1 MGDFSNFTF
10 DFGGA
15 PESEGFASDTD
26 TSLNLKPEFK
36 YVDGKVIDPQY
47 IESGGSTDWGFTK
60 PEFGNLTPEQEAA
73 LNESLGIFGGGVTA
87 KDLPSILEGGGVLDN
102 IKRVADTLGLTNKDG
117 SYDWKKIIGL
127 GAAGITAYD
136 TLNRKQVPVKT
147 VSELVG
153 QLPSNTPPG
162 FTPGALTAMQV
173 PLKAGNQLQR
183 QSAADMP
190 SALVPG
196 VRTYADGGEVEGP
209 LSQGYVTGDGG
220 GQDDL
225 VEARLSPGEYVFDAE
240 SVSML
245 GDGDNAAGARKLDE
259 LRAAMRAHKRSAS
272 PDEIAPRSL
281 GPLSYMKGG
290 LNG

>member
-1 MGDFSNFTF
+1 MADTPD
-10 DFGGA
+10 DFGYVD
-15 PESEGFASDTD
+15 PRSEGFPIASDTVPD
-26 TSLNLKPEFK
+26 I
-36 YVDGKVIDPQY
+36 VDIINQQAPQVVGSDPSFDPTQ
-47 IESGGSTDWGFTK
+47 S
-60 PEFGNLTPEQEAA
+60 
-73 LNESLGIFGGGVTA
+73 
-87 KDLPSILEGGGVLDN
+87 VLDYMSAHPDYQFN
-102 IKRVADTLGLTNKDG
+102 LSGNDTLDKIKKVADTLGLTNKDG
-117 SYDWKKIIGL
+117 TYDWKKIIGL
-127 GAAGITAYD
+127 GAAGITAFD
-136 TLNRKQVPVKT
+136 TLNRKTVPVKT
-147 VSELVG
+147 ATELAG
-153 QLPSNTPPG
+153 SLPSNAPPA
-162 FTPGALTAMQV
+162 FSQGALSAMQV

-183 QSAADMP
+183 QRAVDMP

-196 VRTYADGGEVEGP
+196 IRTYAEGGGVAGP
-209 LSQGYVTGDGG
+209 LSQGFVSGGAGG
-220 GQDDL
+220 GQDDM